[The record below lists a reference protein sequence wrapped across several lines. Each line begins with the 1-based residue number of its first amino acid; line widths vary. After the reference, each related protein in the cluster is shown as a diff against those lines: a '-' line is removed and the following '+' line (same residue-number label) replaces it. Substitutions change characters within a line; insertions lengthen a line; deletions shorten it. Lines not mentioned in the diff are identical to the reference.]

1 MGGGIVMGLVQ
12 EEYPEENPVIYYY
25 GDSTYRFA
33 LYLYSDEP
41 EIIYLSNVFVLQKN
55 RRCGL
60 GNLILKKAEKK
71 ASSMNA
77 NILRLKCEKDS
88 WTHDWYKKYGFEDLC
103 PDDDSQFVW
112 MEKKL
117 KD

>member
-1 MGGGIVMGLVQ
+1 MGGGIVMGRVQ
-12 EEYPEENPVIYYY
+12 EENPVISYY

-33 LYLYSDEP
+33 LYRYSDEP

-60 GNLILKKAEKK
+60 GNLILKTAEQK

-103 PDDDSQFVW
+103 LDSNSQFVW

>member
-1 MGGGIVMGLVQ
+1 MGRFQ
-12 EEYPEENPVIYYY
+12 EENPVIYYY
-25 GDSTYRFA
+25 GDNTYRFA
-33 LYLYSDEP
+33 LYRYSDEP
-41 EIIYLSNVFVLQKN
+41 EIVYLSNVFVLQKN

-60 GNLILKKAEKK
+60 GNLILKTAEQK

-88 WTHDWYKKYGFEDLC
+88 WKHDWYKNMDLKTYVLIIILNLC
-103 PDDDSQFVW
+103 GW
-112 MEKKL
+112 KKKL